1 MPAEKYKLNISELR
15 SLLSAFKQQHGAEYS
30 LRTLGYF
37 GSYAHNTATPDSDVD
52 IVFETDNPN
61 LFLTAMM
68 KQDLEAVLGK
78 PVDVLHLRGL
88 TNNPRLK
95 ARIEKEAVYV

>member
-1 MPAEKYKLNISELR
+1 MPANQRTLSIVELR
-15 SLLSAFKQQHGAEYS
+15 ALLSAFKQQHGTEYS
-30 LRTLGYF
+30 LRALGYF

-61 LFLTAMM
+61 LFLPAMM

-88 TNNPRLK
+88 TNSRLK
-95 ARIEKEAVYV
+95 ARIEQEAVYV

>member
-1 MPAEKYKLNISELR
+1 MHVSHTLSIPELR
-15 SLLSAFKQQHGAEYS
+15 SLLSTFKKQHGVEYG
-30 LRTLGYF
+30 LRSLGYF
-37 GSYAHNTATPDSDVD
+37 GSYARNTATPDSDVD

-68 KQDLEAVLGK
+68 KQDLEEVLGR

-88 TNNPRLK
+88 QNPRLK
-95 ARIEKEAVYV
+95 ERIEKEAVYV

>member
-1 MPAEKYKLNISELR
+1 MPANQRTLSIVELR
-15 SLLSAFKQQHGAEYS
+15 ALLSAFKQQHGAEYS
-30 LRTLGYF
+30 LRALGYF

-52 IVFETDNPN
+52 IVFETDNLN

-68 KQDLEAVLGK
+68 KQDLEAVLEK

-88 TNNPRLK
+88 TNSRLK
-95 ARIEKEAVYV
+95 ARIEQEAVYV

>member
-1 MPAEKYKLNISELR
+1 MSVRQHVLNISELR
-15 SLLSAFKQQHGAEYS
+15 SLLSAFKQQHGEEYG
-30 LRTLGYF
+30 LRSLGYF

-68 KQDLEAVLGK
+68 KQDLEEVLGR

-88 TNNPRLK
+88 QNSRLK
-95 ARIEKEAVYV
+95 KRIEQEAVYV